1 MTAAPCSLPRHW
13 RLMPLVLAAAQ
24 FTMKSRDL
32 REGATMDWDRVSG
45 DWELWKERIRD
56 RWGRLTDDHLDV
68 IAGRRELL
76 AGRIGEV
83 YGISR
88 EEAERQLRNWE
99 RNLGL
104 DEFDEADMVLDDDLD
119 TKGMDGRG

>member
-1 MTAAPCSLPRHW
+1 MFSG
-13 RLMPLVLAAAQ
+13 
-24 FTMKSRDL
+24 DL
-32 REGATMDWDRVSG
+32 HEGATMDWDRISG
-45 DWELWKERIRD
+45 DWELWKERIQE
-56 RWGRLTDDHLDV
+56 RWGRLTDDHLDI
-68 IAGRRELL
+68 IAGRREQL

-83 YGISR
+83 YGITH

-104 DEFDEADMVLDDDLD
+104 DEFDEADLVLDDDVD